1 MKPFAVR
8 TPSLYTIVSAVSL
21 WLIAAAPVHASTV
34 TPGPLDLQTGV
45 PYSWKVVMGGDFDL
59 AHYHGDVGAKSWA
72 EPLNPV
78 GAKGWTHTS
87 DWTALDHTGMSGPT
101 ILTLELGRVDPP
113 TPSELFPAFTLFSGW
128 QADAP
133 SGVNH
138 TWNNTGNPSWT
149 PSLTYIDHQA
159 NAGGPNGTDSGTG
172 EGTLSRSWVLTPGLY
187 TLNYGGNPSFDLGQT
202 GLHGFAATLATQP
215 VPVPAAVYL
224 FGSGLIGLAGLAR
237 RKFSA

>member
-1 MKPFAVR
+1 MKPFAMR
-8 TPSLYTIVSAVSL
+8 TPSLAMIAATVGL
-21 WLIAAAPVHASTV
+21 WLVATAPVHASTV
-34 TPGPLDLQTGV
+34 TQNPGDLLAGV
-45 PYSWKVVMGGDFDL
+45 PYSWKVVMGGEFDL

-72 EPLNPV
+72 EPDNPV

-87 DWTALDHTGMSGPT
+87 DWTALDLTGLSGPT
-101 ILTLELGRVDPP
+101 ILTLELTRADPP
-113 TPSELFPAFTLFSGW
+113 SPSQLFPAFTLFSGW

-133 SGVNH
+133 VGVDH

-149 PSLTYIDHQA
+149 PSLAYIDHQA

-172 EGTLSRSWVLTPGLY
+172 QDAVSRSWVLTPGLY
-187 TLNYGGNPSFDLGQT
+187 TLNYGGNPSFALGQT
-202 GLHGFAATLATQP
+202 GTQGFAATLATSP
-215 VPVPAAVYL
+215 VPVPAAAYL